1 MGVAPGGVHDQAAR
15 VLADGFGEC
24 LRALLDNDVAPAGRA
39 GLGGVEG
46 RGRRVVAVVEGR
58 DDDVILE
65 AGLALERGQLLKLR
79 MTLKPLTTWP
89 LIELPLTARSPR

>member
-1 MGVAPGGVHDQAAR
+1 MGVAPGRVHDQAAR
-15 VLADGFGEC
+15 VLADGLSES
-24 LRALLDNDVAPAGRA
+24 LRAFLNNDVAPAGRA

-65 AGLALERGQLLKLR
+65 AGLALEGVNKRAFVA
-79 MTLKPLTTWP
+79 TLTLTTWP
-89 LIELPLTARSPR
+89 LMELPLTARSPR